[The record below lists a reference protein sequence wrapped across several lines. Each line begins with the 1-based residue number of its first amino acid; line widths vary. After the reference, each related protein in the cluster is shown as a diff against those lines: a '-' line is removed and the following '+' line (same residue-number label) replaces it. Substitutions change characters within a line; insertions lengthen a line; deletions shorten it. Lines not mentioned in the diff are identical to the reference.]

1 MVRSFT
7 ECVCSVLHVQ
17 VQLSRCGN
25 SSEWIQCE
33 RVSAVI
39 FLWSLESHNPTG
51 PVESGYELRVMRA
64 GHKRSFVHIV
74 VGVQAICT
82 LADLCLLNP
91 LCCHCGYT
99 LGVMLACFSLIT
111 TWMAG
116 WRHIHIVRGIF
127 TAIFMAMILFC
138 CHFNFFF

>member
-1 MVRSFT
+1 M
-7 ECVCSVLHVQ
+7 CVCSVLHVQ
-17 VQLSRCGN
+17 VQLSRCGD

-33 RVSAVI
+33 RVSTVI

-91 LCCHCGYT
+91 LRCHCGYT
-99 LGVMLACFSLIT
+99 LGLMLACFSLIT

-116 WRHIHIVRGIF
+116 RRHIHCAGQHIG
-127 TAIFMAMILFC
+127 IFMAMILFC
-138 CHFNFFF
+138 CHFNLFF